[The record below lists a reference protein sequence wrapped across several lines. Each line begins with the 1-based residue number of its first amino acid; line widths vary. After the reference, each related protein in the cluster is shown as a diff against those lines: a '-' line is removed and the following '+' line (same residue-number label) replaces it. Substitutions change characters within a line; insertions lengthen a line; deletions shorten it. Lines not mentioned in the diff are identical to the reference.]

1 MSTEERPRRIVRYG
15 SVWKSII
22 NWPINYGSY
31 LLLKVEHKIKQNNSF
46 IVGVILNVFT
56 IFLKFLYHFDD
67 PNYDP
72 LISTRSYLRVWLKFM
87 EWLLFF
93 LSITNCL
100 YVFTRT
106 KKDQLFSHDLNK
118 IPKSVNVWIED
129 SDLEQPE
136 WSKEFP
142 GSVFYLL
149 FYEIFESRKSNVSS
163 QVWIL
168 RKWDPHI
175 YFLDLFW

>member
-72 LISTRSYLRVWLKFM
+72 LISTRSYLRVW
-87 EWLLFF
+87 
-93 LSITNCL
+93 
-100 YVFTRT
+100 
-106 KKDQLFSHDLNK
+106 K

-129 SDLEQPE
+129 NDLEQPE

-149 FYEIFESRKSNVSS
+149 FCEIFESRKSNVSS
-163 QVWIL
+163 PVWIL